1 MKIIKPIPKSCYLA
15 CSGGIDSMF
24 ALHFLRAGG
33 RDVKP
38 LYFNH
43 GTKFGQQCE
52 DFLNATLDTPFVCGK
67 IKKTPEPGRSLED
80 FWRECR
86 YNFLDKFTDMPVVMV
101 HHLDDQIETL
111 LQGFAQGKTNRVI
124 PYKRGNYIRPFI
136 YVSKKEIKKYVI
148 RHGITYL
155 NDPSNDDVS
164 FTRNR
169 IRNNI
174 IPELLKANP
183 GLYKSMKKL
192 INPVEFK

>member
-1 MKIIKPIPKSCYLA
+1 MKIVKPIPKRLYLA

-33 RDVKP
+33 RNVTP

-43 GTKFGQQCE
+43 GTEFGENCE
-52 DFLNATLDTPFVCGK
+52 NFLKSLDIKAIYGK
-67 IKKTPEPGRSLED
+67 IEKRWEKGRSLED

-86 YNFLDKFTDMPVVMV
+86 YNFLDRFTDAPVVTV

-111 LQGFAQGKTNRVI
+111 LQGVCHGRLDRII

-136 YVSKKEIKKYVI
+136 YVSKQEIKDYAH
-148 RHGITYL
+148 RHSLTYL
-155 NDPSNDDVS
+155 NDPSNEDVR

-169 IRNNI
+169 IRNKI
-174 IPELLKANP
+174 IPELLRVNP
-183 GLYKSMKKL
+183 GFYKSIKKL
-192 INPVEFK
+192 INPVEC

>member
-1 MKIIKPIPKSCYLA
+1 MKIVRPIPKRLYLA

-33 RDVKP
+33 RDVTP

-43 GTKFGQQCE
+43 GTEFGQSCE
-52 DFLNATLDTPFVCGK
+52 NFLKSLDIKAIYGK
-67 IKKTPEPGRSLED
+67 IEKTPEKGRSLED

-86 YNFLDKFTDMPVVMV
+86 YNFLDRFTDAPVVTV

-111 LQGFAQGKTNRVI
+111 LQGVCHGRLDRTI

-136 YVSKKEIKKYVI
+136 YVSKQEIKDYAH
-148 RHGITYL
+148 RHSLTYL
-155 NDPSNDDVS
+155 NDPSNEDVR

-169 IRNNI
+169 IRNKI
-174 IPELLKANP
+174 IPELLRVNP
-183 GLYKSMKKL
+183 GFYKSIKKL
-192 INPVEFK
+192 INPVEC

>member
-1 MKIIKPIPKSCYLA
+1 MMKIVRPIPKRLYLA

-33 RDVKP
+33 RDVTP

-43 GTKFGQQCE
+43 GTEFGQSCE
-52 DFLNATLDTPFVCGK
+52 NFLKSLDIKAIYGK
-67 IKKTPEPGRSLED
+67 IEKTPEKGRSLED

-86 YNFLDKFTDMPVVMV
+86 YNFLDRFTDAPVVTV

-111 LQGFAQGKTNRVI
+111 LQGVCHGRLDRTI

-136 YVSKKEIKKYVI
+136 YVSKQEIKDYAH
-148 RHGITYL
+148 RHSLTYL
-155 NDPSNDDVS
+155 NDPSNEDVR

-169 IRNNI
+169 IRNKI
-174 IPELLKANP
+174 IPELLRVNP
-183 GLYKSMKKL
+183 GFYKSIKKL
-192 INPVEFK
+192 INPVEC

>member
-1 MKIIKPIPKSCYLA
+1 MMKIVRPIPKRLYLA

-33 RDVKP
+33 RDVTP

-43 GTKFGQQCE
+43 GTDFGQSCE
-52 DFLNATLDTPFVCGK
+52 NFLKSLDIKAIYGK
-67 IKKTPEPGRSLED
+67 IEKTPEKGRSLED

-86 YNFLDKFTDMPVVMV
+86 YNFLDRFTDAPVVTV

-111 LQGFAQGKTNRVI
+111 LQGVCHGRLDRTI

-136 YVSKKEIKKYVI
+136 YVSKQEIKDYAH
-148 RHGITYL
+148 RHSLTYL
-155 NDPSNDDVS
+155 NDPSNEDVR

-169 IRNNI
+169 IRNKI
-174 IPELLKANP
+174 IPELLRVNP
-183 GLYKSMKKL
+183 GFYKSIKKL
-192 INPVEFK
+192 INPVEC

>member
-1 MKIIKPIPKSCYLA
+1 MMKIVKPIPKRLYLA

-33 RDVKP
+33 RNVTP

-43 GTKFGQQCE
+43 GTEFGENCE
-52 DFLNATLDTPFVCGK
+52 NFLKSLDIKAIYGK
-67 IKKTPEPGRSLED
+67 IEKRWEKGRSLED

-86 YNFLDKFTDMPVVMV
+86 YNFLDRFTDAPVVTV

-111 LQGFAQGKTNRVI
+111 LQGVCHGRLDRII

-136 YVSKKEIKKYVI
+136 YVSKQEIKDYAH
-148 RHGITYL
+148 RHSLTYL
-155 NDPSNDDVS
+155 NDPSNEDVR

-169 IRNNI
+169 IRNKI
-174 IPELLKANP
+174 IPELLRVNP
-183 GLYKSMKKL
+183 GFYKSIKKL
-192 INPVEFK
+192 INPVEC

>member
-1 MKIIKPIPKSCYLA
+1 
-15 CSGGIDSMF
+15 MF

-33 RDVKP
+33 RDVTP

-43 GTKFGQQCE
+43 GTEFGQSCE
-52 DFLNATLDTPFVCGK
+52 NFLKSLDIGAIYGK
-67 IKKTPEPGRSLED
+67 IEKTPEKGRSLED

-86 YNFLDKFTDMPVVMV
+86 YNFLDQFTDRPVIMV

-124 PYKRGNYIRPFI
+124 PYKRGNYVRPFI
-136 YVSKKEIKKYVI
+136 YVSKKEIKEYVI
-148 RHGITYL
+148 RRGVTYL
-155 NDPSNDDVS
+155 NDPSNDDCS

-174 IPELLKANP
+174 IPELLKVNP

-192 INPVEFK
+192 INPVEFR